1 MCCAQTA
8 APKGKKHKRWEME
21 QRSHRSVKSNTRRS
35 ARSVVGSVAPKQ
47 PGKLPDMLLHETA
60 VAWLRWKMQPSTPA
74 CLWEETREVK
84 RKHQST
90 LEKWAYTDGTV
101 QYFDRTDAE
110 AEERKRGM
118 QEACRQVSRL
128 QQKLHNPCQRL
139 HEPSEIKA

>member
-1 MCCAQTA
+1 MHNEKQQALGVDFVT
-8 APKGKKHKRWEME
+8 KWRHKRFC
-21 QRSHRSVKSNTRRS
+21 TC
-35 ARSVVGSVAPKQ
+35 PYI
-47 PGKLPDMLLHETA
+47 T
-60 VAWLRWKMQPSTPA
+60 STPA

-110 AEERKRGM
+110 AEERKRRM

-128 QQKLHNPCQRL
+128 QQKLHNPGQRL